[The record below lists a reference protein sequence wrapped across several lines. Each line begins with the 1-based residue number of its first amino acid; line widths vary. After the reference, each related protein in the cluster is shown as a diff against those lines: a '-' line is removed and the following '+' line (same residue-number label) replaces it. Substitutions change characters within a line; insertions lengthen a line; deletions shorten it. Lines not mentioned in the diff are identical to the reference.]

1 MQTLI
6 SRLLASTPSPSP
18 SIDPAETFYS
28 PGTIGF
34 LATFGMAIGAGLII
48 FDLVRRVRRIRYR
61 SEIQAKL
68 DAEAGNA
75 ETTSGGLES
84 NK

>member
-6 SRLLASTPSPSP
+6 SAILAASPSPSP
-18 SIDPAETFYS
+18 STDPANTFYS

-34 LATFGMAIGAGLII
+34 IATFGMALGATLLV
-48 FDLVRRVRRIRYR
+48 FDLVRRVRRVRYR
-61 SEIQAKL
+61 SEIQEKL
-68 DAEAGNA
+68 DAEAAG
-75 ETTSGGLES
+75 SGAKR